1 MRKIVMGGKQS
12 TVMAVRMLLA
22 PIIRVLS
29 SIGFSYRDFAETA
42 KTVYVEVAIAE
53 DRRRARKTSL
63 SRVALI
69 SGITRREAAR
79 LRDVVIAE
87 PTTYAD
93 AGASISNL
101 IHAWN
106 TDPRYSEQG
115 NPRELPLEG
124 AASFETLIECHR
136 GVLDANELVR
146 DLVRLGVVETRSGF
160 ARARVNQF
168 QLRPLDELSLQHF
181 ARVINDVG
189 QAAGANVLGYGARRF
204 ERRAIAYRADPDSA
218 AELKVYVSERMERL
232 FAELRDVMQP
242 DNAPIEGGRRI
253 GFGVYGIGED

>member
-1 MRKIVMGGKQS
+1 MSRWPLRRTGG
-12 TVMAVRMLLA
+12 A
-22 PIIRVLS
+22 
-29 SIGFSYRDFAETA
+29 
-42 KTVYVEVAIAE
+42 
-53 DRRRARKTSL
+53 RARPAL

-79 LRDVVIAE
+79 LRDVVTAE

-115 NPRELPLEG
+115 SPRELPLEG

-168 QLRPLDELSLQHF
+168 QLRPLDELVPSSIS
-181 ARVINDVG
+181 RV
-189 QAAGANVLGYGARRF
+189 
-204 ERRAIAYRADPDSA
+204 
-218 AELKVYVSERMERL
+218 
-232 FAELRDVMQP
+232 
-242 DNAPIEGGRRI
+242 
-253 GFGVYGIGED
+253 